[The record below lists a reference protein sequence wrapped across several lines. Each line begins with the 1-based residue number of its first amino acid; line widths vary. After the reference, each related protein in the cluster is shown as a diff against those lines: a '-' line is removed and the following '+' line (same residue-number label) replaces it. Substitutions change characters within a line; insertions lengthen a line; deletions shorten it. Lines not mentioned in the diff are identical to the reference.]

1 MPRPTEE
8 ELQRAYDYGRS
19 EAFEESRK
27 EIDKPWLVGWL
38 WDEVN
43 GFFVGMFKNVWGG
56 FIDMMAPASYEVIKT
71 FNGWFNGISE
81 NAITK
86 GQEFLSQW
94 GIIDK
99 DDIKAFEWFKK
110 LPFPINIIT
119 FQLLFM
125 VLAAGYITT
134 MSSALW
140 GTIRQSYNKV
150 YSPEVPSPRDVM
162 QAAFVAPEKTAE
174 VRDAMKRAGLSDND
188 IDLFFLSAY
197 RLYNEDVVRI
207 LWLRGVLTDDQMYMR
222 MRELGYTDTRTKEI
236 IQGWPIIPG
245 PSDLFHLVARE
256 AFEPDAIELM
266 GLGDEFPQAQVEWL
280 QKQGISEEW
289 AKKYWYAHWDQP
301 SIQAGYEML
310 HREVIGLEA
319 LNMLFKT
326 VEIPPFWRDKLI
338 KIAYQPYTRVDVRR
352 MHDMGV
358 LDDEALIKSYKDLG
372 YDEEHALKMAQFTV
386 RYNRQG
392 DKELSMSQVLKGY
405 KENLID
411 KEDAKDL
418 LIQLEYTEAQ
428 ADYFI
433 VFEDYKEAKE
443 YQDDIITNIKE
454 RYQNNLIDDFDAQS
468 RLNALNLPAKQVSL
482 LMDRWQIQR
491 FEDRKLPSKTDLDKF
506 LKNKIINKDIYRLEM
521 HKLGYPTGYITWYEK
536 LIDLKKAG

>member
-1 MPRPTEE
+1 
-8 ELQRAYDYGRS
+8 
-19 EAFEESRK
+19 
-27 EIDKPWLVGWL
+27 
-38 WDEVN
+38 
-43 GFFVGMFKNVWGG
+43 
-56 FIDMMAPASYEVIKT
+56 
-71 FNGWFNGISE
+71 
-81 NAITK
+81 
-86 GQEFLSQW
+86 
-94 GIIDK
+94 
-99 DDIKAFEWFKK
+99 
-110 LPFPINIIT
+110 
-119 FQLLFM
+119 
-125 VLAAGYITT
+125 
-134 MSSALW
+134 
-140 GTIRQSYNKV
+140 
-150 YSPEVPSPRDVM
+150 
-162 QAAFVAPEKTAE
+162 
-174 VRDAMKRAGLSDND
+174 
-188 IDLFFLSAY
+188 
-197 RLYNEDVVRI
+197 
-207 LWLRGVLTDDQMYMR
+207 MR

-256 AFEPDAIELM
+256 AFEPDAIKLM
-266 GLGDEFPQAQVEWL
+266 GLGDEFPHAQVEWL

-310 HREVIGLEA
+310 HRDVIGLEA

-358 LDDEALIKSYKDLG
+358 LDDDELIRSYMDLG

-405 KENLID
+405 RENLIEKD
-411 KEDAKDL
+411 DAKDL
-418 LIQLEYTEAQ
+418 LMQLEYTEAQ
-428 ADYFI
+428 TDYFI
-433 VFEDYKEAKE
+433 ILEDYKEEKE
-443 YQDDIITNIKE
+443 YQDDLIANIKD

-468 RLNALNLPAKQVSL
+468 RLNQLNLPAKQVTV
-482 LMDRWQIQR
+482 LMDKWQIQR

-506 LKNKIINKDIYRLEM
+506 LRFKVINKDTYRMEM
-521 HKLGYPTGYITWYEK
+521 HRLGYGSGYITWYEN